1 MNSLFSFARHKS
13 SIINSPVPII
23 LLLLL
28 CCIAGCRGG
37 HPAEKEEADDLQQI
51 KDSGEH
57 CTVPLPT
64 SSTVARTW
72 DSSMS

>member
-37 HPAEKEEADDLQQI
+37 HPAEKEEAEEVLQR
-51 KDSGEH
+51 KDGGARVVLKLE
-57 CTVPLPT
+57 
-64 SSTVARTW
+64 SSTS
-72 DSSMS
+72 DLS